1 MNSKTIQLGYARCA
15 YLEGNGGLPAPFS
28 VPPPNLKVSGFGF
41 QVLGKTNTK
50 AKTSILDSYSWLLTS
65 YSKLYAPCPMPSN
78 GEAF

>member
-1 MNSKTIQLGYARCA
+1 MGDVADVITWKVMLVC
-15 YLEGNGGLPAPFS
+15 APFS
-28 VPPPNLKVSGFGF
+28 VPLPNLKVSGFGF